1 LYTCTKIGSQARYET
16 TLELLQDRE
25 VADGIIVGSDLKT
38 DGYTWNPLDPA
49 RVESFMRAA
58 RP

>member
-1 LYTCTKIGSQARYET
+1 MESQARYET
-16 TLELLQDRE
+16 TLELLQEGE

-38 DGYTWNPLDPA
+38 DGYTWNSLGPA
-49 RVESFMRAA
+49 RVESFMKAA